1 MGSGHRLTCI
11 ALALVALAPAVEASP
26 PTAWLSWDRE
36 SRVTDLNDV
45 PGYRVSLFMRIA
57 DPPSGFI
64 ALASQL
70 RWTPNDLLGPCY
82 GLWSDS
88 LSGSPD
94 GYWEFEPGG
103 LSLGSDSTFHYSLHP
118 PAGGDLLFKYQ
129 FGGGACGARPA
140 TVCLDWVKFVTAA
153 GDTVFADVLGGATVL
168 GGDGDCGLF
177 LQQLSPAI
185 LGQRAAV
192 SVEIVGGGF
201 SAGMMASLEGNAGA
215 RAADSFLVITSSRV
229 HAVFDT
235 RGFSGA
241 ARVVLTTPDGA
252 SASSSA
258 LVEASSSTPA
268 PYDSASLILWTR
280 PGRLLLPS
288 ASTGAALPAVSGD
301 LGFAAS
307 LALLGVSRV
316 ESCSPAS
323 ILDPELAATLASP
336 AQLDIFILH
345 LADTNVVETCQQL
358 ASDTTN
364 VIECHPNWTGLFMEV
379 VPSDA
384 PMPKSWHLRNTGA
397 FPEPGNTRP
406 GWDSR
411 VSRAW
416 SISSGGVPVRV
427 GVLDSGSRT
436 GHPDL
441 VGRYANGPI
450 PPDLGITDATD
461 YLGHGAPVAG
471 IIGATGGAGRA
482 VGVDWSAEIYSFKIS
497 NNNHSINEG
506 VVNQALDYARWYACR
521 MVNMSFGA
529 MPPSGTM
536 EEHLY
541 NAFHAGIFLAAA
553 SGNYDSYFRSWP
565 AEYHPYVVSVGASL
579 YDGRRWSDGN
589 IGREPSWGYTDS
601 VPSLGSSWGNHLK
614 FLAPGGRFI
623 PTTAGPAGYAD
634 PDPARLFLPHHQD
647 VPSTVASGSP
657 YWGFGGTSAATP
669 VVSGAAAL
677 IRSIAGDS
685 LGNEEIAHLLSMTA
699 RPPFEGPS
707 GYQPQSGWGVV
718 DIEAALGAVRPGMRI
733 ERAVA
738 FGGIVTDTAIGPI
751 VDLMDFP
758 GLPAYQLGC
767 KSSAYNIRRTVV
779 FAEPFHTRPLVLKRT
794 RGSVGV
800 LSIPVQIFGSQ
811 HASTYFSNPN
821 RQRWE
826 PAFDTLA
833 SYPDSCV
840 LRTRVYAL
848 YKNGQRYWW
857 PCPPDSVRFAY
868 TLVGI
873 PPSALSADN
882 SETRVEALR
891 LSIAPTPARGTVCMD
906 VTGAAGCQIRLEI
919 FDLHGRRFH
928 CLDAPAVAGGSRRVQ
943 LDLEHGER
951 RVEPG
956 LYFVRASSASERVV
970 KRVVVLR

>member
-384 PMPKSWHLRNTGA
+384 LMPKSWHLRNTGA

-589 IGREPSWGYTDS
+589 IGWEPSWGYTDS

-738 FGGIVTDTAIGPI
+738 FGGHRYGHGDRSDSGSN
-751 VDLMDFP
+751 
-758 GLPAYQLGC
+758 GLPRPPGVPTRVQILRLQHPPHCCVRGAIPH
-767 KSSAYNIRRTVV
+767 SSA
-779 FAEPFHTRPLVLKRT
+779 
-794 RGSVGV
+794 
-800 LSIPVQIFGSQ
+800 GSQ
-811 HASTYFSNPN
+811 ADT
-821 RQRWE
+821 RQRWCAE
-826 PAFDTLA
+826 HPGPDLRFTACLHLLQQPESPTLGA
-833 SYPDSCV
+833 R
-840 LRTRVYAL
+840 LRHPGLVSGL
-848 YKNGQRYWW
+848 LCSENPGL
-857 PCPPDSVRFAY
+857 CPLQERSAI
-868 TLVGI
+868 LV
-873 PPSALSADN
+873 ALSA
-882 SETRVEALR
+882 RLR
-891 LSIAPTPARGTVCMD
+891 EVRLHAGRHPPERPLRRQQRDARG
-906 VTGAAGCQIRLEI
+906 GASPLDRADARTRNGV
-919 FDLHGRRFH
+919 HGRDGGGRVSDQARD
-928 CLDAPAVAGGSRRVQ
+928 LRPAWPKVP
-943 LDLEHGER
+943 L
-951 RVEPG
+951 P
-956 LYFVRASSASERVV
+956 
-970 KRVVVLR
+970 